1 MHPAARLPRPRFA
14 TLSDGFRASSARPR
28 YHEPMTT
35 DATPA
40 VVTPSAT
47 AAAAP
52 RRPLAAILTLGC
64 KLNLADSNEIGRE
77 LAAAGY
83 DVIDHLA
90 EADAVVVNTCSVTHV
105 ADQKSRRLI
114 RSWCGALPSGRW
126 SSSRDVSP
134 GPPGESRVREL
145 GADFVAG
152 TRDADKADLI
162 RFITA
167 SRPAVPADPA
177 LSSAPPS
184 AQLSTRAFVKAQEGC
199 NDVCAFCIVPRTRH
213 REESR
218 SIERVVAEV
227 RHAVEAE
234 DAREVVITGTQLGAW
249 GRDLDPPLAPHH
261 LIAGILEHTEV
272 ARLRFSSLQP
282 QDITPELLGLWSDPR
297 LMPHFHLALQS
308 GSEATLKSMRRRYTA
323 AEYRDAVARIRAAVP
338 GAAITTDVIAGFPG
352 ESEEDFEAT
361 LRLCDELSLSRIHA
375 FPYSQRSGTLAT
387 RLPGQLSPEVKKA
400 RMQRLLAL
408 ANELQQR
415 HAETH
420 AGETRPVLWEAKV
433 KAEVKTAGNTSNG
446 SHWHGYTDNYIA
458 VYAPGE
464 GLHNRITPVRLG
476 GHFRDGVLGHP
487 TGATHELL

>member
-1 MHPAARLPRPRFA
+1 MTPHIPATVDAPL
-14 TLSDGFRASSARPR
+14 TSAG
-28 YHEPMTT
+28 
-35 DATPA
+35 
-40 VVTPSAT
+40 
-47 AAAAP
+47 

-114 RSWCGALPSGRW
+114 RSVRRIAPGAVVTVTGCFPQTA
-126 SSSRDVSP
+126 
-134 GPPGESRVREL
+134 GEERVREL
-145 GADFVAG
+145 GADFVSG
-152 TRDADKADLI
+152 TRDADKADLV

-167 SRPAVPADPA
+167 ARPSLPAGQASPQ
-177 LSSAPPS
+177 PS
-184 AQLSTRAFVKAQEGC
+184 AGFSTRAFVKAQEGC

-218 SIERVVAEV
+218 SVERVVAEV
-227 RHAVEAE
+227 RHAVEVDGAC
-234 DAREVVITGTQLGAW
+234 EVVITGTQLGAW
-249 GRDLDPPLAPHH
+249 GRDLDPPLAPHD

-282 QDITPELLGLWSDPR
+282 QDITPQLLALWSDPR

-308 GSEATLKSMRRRYTA
+308 GSETILQSMRRRYTA

-387 RLPGQLSPEVKKA
+387 RLPGQLSPEVKKG

-408 ANELQQR
+408 AGELQRR
-415 HAETH
+415 HADAH
-420 AGETRPVLWEAKV
+420 AGEIRPVLWESE
-433 KAEVKTAGNTSNG
+433 AETPQGPG
-446 SHWHGYTDNYIA
+446 WHGYTDNYIA

-476 GHFRDGVLGHP
+476 GHYRDGVLGCP
-487 TGATHELL
+487 TGGYA